1 MTGAIPAMDAVVS
14 VMNTLAT
21 AASAPPSQVPAPVE
35 PGAGQP
41 SFSALFQTALDRLDG
56 SVAAAQAGAQ
66 SFASGNRDIPLSD
79 VMISL
84 EQAGLAL
91 QMAANVRDRVLAA
104 YTDIMNM
111 PV

>member
-1 MTGAIPAMDAVVS
+1 MTGAIPAMDGIVS
-14 VMNTLAT
+14 AMNALAT
-21 AASAPPSQVPAPVE
+21 AASAPLPQPAA
-35 PGAGQP
+35 PGAGQS
-41 SFSALFQTALDRLDG
+41 SFSDLFSAAVNRLDG
-56 SVAAAQAGAQ
+56 SVAAAETGAT
-66 SFASGNRDIPLSD
+66 SFASGKKDLPLSD

-91 QMAANVRDRVLAA
+91 QLAANVRDKVLAA

>member
-14 VMNTLAT
+14 AMNALAT
-21 AASAPPSQVPAPVE
+21 AASAPLPQLSAATAPST
-35 PGAGQP
+35 GQP
-41 SFSALFQTALDRLDG
+41 SFSDLFGAAMDRLDG
-56 SVAAAQAGAQ
+56 SVATAETGAA
-66 SFASGNRDIPLSD
+66 SFASGKGDLPLSD
-79 VMISL
+79 VMIGL

-91 QMAANVRDRVLAA
+91 QLAANVRDKVLAA

>member
-14 VMNTLAT
+14 AMNVLAT
-21 AASAPPSQVPAPVE
+21 AASAPLPQLSAAAVPD
-35 PGAGQP
+35 AGQP
-41 SFSALFQTALDRLDG
+41 SFSDLFSAAMGRLDG
-56 SVAAAQAGAQ
+56 SVATAETGAA
-66 SFASGNRDIPLSD
+66 SFASGKGDLPLSD

-91 QMAANVRDRVLAA
+91 QMAANVRDKVLAA

>member
-1 MTGAIPAMDAVVS
+1 MTGAIPAMDGIAS
-14 VMNTLAT
+14 AMTALAKT
-21 AASAPPSQVPAPVE
+21 ASAPLPQFPAPAA

-41 SFSALFQTALDRLDG
+41 SFSDLFSAAVGRLDG
-56 SVAAAQAGAQ
+56 SVATAETGAA
-66 SFASGNRDIPLSD
+66 SFASGKGNLPLSD
-79 VMISL
+79 VMIGL

-91 QMAANVRDRVLAA
+91 QMAANVRDKVIAA